1 MGSTVG
7 HIWVG
12 SYMSYMGQPWSIW
25 AIYRLSEKA
34 GRPTGIKQR
43 WNLGVLESGGSV
55 MHAGIGRY
63 WKVPVLHL
71 VIVYGTFIVY
81 LQNKS
86 MHIVGSI
93 DWTSYKLCLSA
104 AITSLP
110 SPPTCDVCLIAPR
123 DAVALV
129 PCGHARFCRRCCDE
143 LVWNRLNCPFCR
155 TPIAVLL
162 DLYLNRIYYFLHW
175 TIYRQFQDLQ
185 LPP

>member
-1 MGSTVG
+1 M
-7 HIWVG
+7 
-12 SYMSYMGQPWSIW
+12 
-25 AIYRLSEKA
+25 A
-34 GRPTGIKQR
+34 GTGNWRYGINQYSRKRR
-43 WNLGVLESGGSV
+43 WNWQVLESDGTV
-55 MHAGIGRY
+55 MQAGIGRY

-104 AITSLP
+104 PITSLP

-129 PCGHARFCRRCCDE
+129 PCGHARFYCSCCAK

-155 TPIAVLL
+155 TPIVVLL

-175 TIYRQFQDLQ
+175 TIYRQFQDPQ